1 MMIHDI
7 DLILTLM
14 NAPIESVDAV
24 GAPVLSEHEDI
35 ANARVRFANGCV
47 ATITASRVSTKA
59 ERKMRI
65 FQPDC
70 YIGIDFLERTVRTVE
85 KGKAKAGS
93 EYPEISIERRSY
105 EEVDA
110 LEQEIAAFVSAAAN
124 GTPPLVSGEDG
135 LKALEGAIMITRS
148 LREHWDRIGRE
159 SGVAPPPGGAGG
171 ARPRKDAVV

>member
-1 MMIHDI
+1 
-7 DLILTLM
+7 
-14 NAPIESVDAV
+14 
-24 GAPVLSEHEDI
+24 
-35 ANARVRFANGCV
+35 
-47 ATITASRVSTKA
+47 
-59 ERKMRI
+59 
-65 FQPDC
+65 
-70 YIGIDFLERTVRTVE
+70 
-85 KGKAKAGS
+85 
-93 EYPEISIERRSY
+93 
-105 EEVDA
+105 VDA